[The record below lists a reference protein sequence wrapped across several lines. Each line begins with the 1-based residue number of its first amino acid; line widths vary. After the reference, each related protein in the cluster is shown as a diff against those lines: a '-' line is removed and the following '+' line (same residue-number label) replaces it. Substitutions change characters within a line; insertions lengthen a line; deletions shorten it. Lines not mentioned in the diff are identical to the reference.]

1 MSTVKREGIS
11 TKQFLAE
18 FKREVKKQG
27 GVFEAAVYF
36 DVSRPFIR
44 NVMIG
49 QELPGPKIL
58 ELMNLEHI
66 KTINY
71 RYKRIGE

>member
-1 MSTVKREGIS
+1 MAKVKEGIS

-18 FKREVKKQG
+18 FKRRVNELG
-27 GVFEAAVYF
+27 GVHDAAIYF

-44 NVMIG
+44 NVLIG
-49 QELPGPKIL
+49 QELPGLKIL
-58 ELMNLEHI
+58 KSMGLEHI

-71 RYKRIGE
+71 RYKRAE